1 MPAAPPP
8 TTITSRSTDG
18 GIAGII
24 TIVLDGPARWSEPG
38 QKEGQSMS
46 EESRR
51 RGLEMVEEVYQGRVT
66 IDPTLTPHQAA
77 TVDHVF
83 GEIWSRPGL
92 DIRDRRLVVI
102 GVLGMLGKSEILE
115 IQFGAA
121 LDRGELNAEQIHEI
135 L

>member
-1 MPAAPPP
+1 M
-8 TTITSRSTDG
+8 T
-18 GIAGII
+18 
-24 TIVLDGPARWSEPG
+24 
-38 QKEGQSMS
+38 

-51 RGLEMVEEVYQGRVT
+51 KGLEMIQEVYQGRVN

-102 GVLGMLGKSEILE
+102 GILAMLGKSEVLE

-121 LDRGELNAEQIHEI
+121 LDRGELTAEQIHEI
-135 L
+135 VLQVAHYVGWPQAGASARAAEKVTGVARPKPGV